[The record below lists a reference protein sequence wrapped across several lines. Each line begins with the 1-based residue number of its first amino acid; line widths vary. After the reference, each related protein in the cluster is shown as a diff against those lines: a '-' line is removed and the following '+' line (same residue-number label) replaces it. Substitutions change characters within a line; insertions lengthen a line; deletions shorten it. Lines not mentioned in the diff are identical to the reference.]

1 MRDVKDVSEDQMLAF
16 HSSTAPLDISLDPS
30 KDALPEG
37 TAWIDAF
44 NPDETEIAFLERTLK
59 IDVPAYD
66 RLIEIESSSRLSCVN
81 NHIIISLPLVVRAA
95 DGMPH
100 TTPVGFVL
108 SREILLTLHFEDLRA
123 FDPLALRHNPN
134 GSVQAGTAHFL
145 TIVECIIDHV
155 ADVLE
160 HVGAD
165 LDDISGRIF
174 SEEMSRKHQ
183 PRTEGSNLRQVL
195 RQVGRSG
202 DLTAKISDSLLGMG
216 RMIPYV
222 VANAASYIT
231 QEEKIR
237 LDNLARD
244 ISSLN
249 DYETHLTDKI
259 QLLVDVTLGFTNVD
273 QNNVFRVLTVFSIIG
288 IPPTFFASMYG
299 MNFKTMPEYDW
310 AWGYP
315 YGLTVIALSAII
327 PAVWFKWRGWW

>member
-1 MRDVKDVSEDQMLAF
+1 MLAF
-16 HSSTAPLDISLDPS
+16 HSSTAPLDISLSAATDS
-30 KDALPEG
+30 LPEG
-37 TAWIDAF
+37 TTWIDAF
-44 NPDETEIAFLERTLK
+44 NPDETEVAFLKRALK
-59 IDVPAYD
+59 INVPTYD
-66 RLIEIESSSRLSCVN
+66 RLIEIESSSRLSTEN
-81 NHIIISLPLVVRAA
+81 DHIIISLPLVVRAS

-108 SREILLTLHFEDLRA
+108 SREILLTVHFEVLRA
-123 FDPLALRHNPN
+123 FNPLSIRPNPN
-134 GSVQAGTAHFL
+134 GGAQAGIGHFL

-160 HVGAD
+160 HVGVD
-165 LDDISGRIF
+165 LDDISRRIF
-174 SEEMSRKHQ
+174 SEEMSRNHE
-183 PRTEGSNLRQVL
+183 PRKEGTNLRRVL

-222 VANAASYIT
+222 VANAASYLT
-231 QEEKIR
+231 PDEKTR

>member
-1 MRDVKDVSEDQMLAF
+1 MLAF
-16 HSSTAPLDISLDPS
+16 RSCTAPIETPGDLS
-30 KDALPEG
+30 KDALPPD
-37 TAWIDAF
+37 TSWIDAH
-44 NPDETEIAFLERTLK
+44 NPDEKEIAFLERTLA
-59 IDVPAYD
+59 IHVPTYE
-66 RLIEIESSSRLSCVN
+66 RLVEIESSSRLSVEDD
-81 NHIIISLPLVVRAA
+81 HIIASLPLVLREA
-95 DGMPH
+95 DGMPR

-108 SREILLTLHFEDLRA
+108 SREMLLTVHFQPLRA
-123 FDPLALRHNPN
+123 FDHLSLPRVGSN
-134 GSVQAGTAHFL
+134 GAAQAGISYFL

-165 LDDISGRIF
+165 LDDISSCIF
-174 SEEMSRKHQ
+174 SEDLARKHE
-183 PRTEGSNLRQVL
+183 PRKEGANLRSVL
-195 RQVGRSG
+195 RRVGRSG

-222 VANAASYIT
+222 VANAAAYIT
-231 QEEKIR
+231 PTEKRR

-288 IPPTFFASMYG
+288 IPPTFFASMWG
-299 MNFKTMPEYDW
+299 MNFKTIPEYDW

-315 YGLTVIALSAII
+315 FGLSVIIMSAVI

>member
-1 MRDVKDVSEDQMLAF
+1 MLAF
-16 HSSTAPLDISLDPS
+16 HSATAPLDISVDPTQ
-30 KDALPEG
+30 DALPEG
-37 TAWIDAF
+37 TTWIDAF
-44 NPDETEIAFLERTLK
+44 EPDEAEIAFLQRTLK
-59 IDVPAYD
+59 IDVPTYD
-66 RLIEIESSSRLSCVN
+66 RLIEIESSSRLSN
-81 NHIIISLPLVVRAA
+81 EDDHITISLPLVVRAA

-100 TTPVGFVL
+100 TTPIGFVL
-108 SREILLTLHFEDLRA
+108 SREILLTVHFEALRA
-123 FDPLALRHNPN
+123 FDPLAVRHNPN
-134 GSVQAGTAHFL
+134 GGAQTGIAHFL
-145 TIVECIIDHV
+145 TIVECIIDHI

-165 LDDISGRIF
+165 LDDISRRIF
-174 SEEMSRKHQ
+174 SEEMARNHQ
-183 PRTEGSNLRQVL
+183 PRTEGSNLRSVL

-222 VANAASYIT
+222 VANATPYISPV
-231 QEEKIR
+231 EKRR

-273 QNNVFRVLTVFSIIG
+273 QNNVFRILTVFSIIG

-315 YGLTVIALSAII
+315 YGLTIIALSAII